1 MQKPKLL
8 AYYLEIKA
16 CRRGVGA
23 MAKARV
29 RNGRAWSRRLLSGVV
44 VAEGEQGGEVVGVV
58 AQTFSPCLDGFL
70 REVAEHVSLGE
81 GVEEL
86 G

>member
-1 MQKPKLL
+1 M
-8 AYYLEIKA
+8 
-16 CRRGVGA
+16 V
-23 MAKARV
+23 V
-29 RNGRAWSRRLLSGVV
+29 TVVDGVV

-81 GVEEL
+81 GVEKL